1 MSGRVPDK
9 WYYLVQLGHKE
20 SQVTMTECT
29 DQVVGDIL
37 SGWRYDISGISPEMR
52 IDYEKHLETCDCCR
66 RRQQLHR
73 TIDVVLIGISTLCIL
88 AFIFALAVIHR
99 IEPLRN
105 WALVMHLEHRY
116 VVLTLQSAAAVGLLV
131 SLLSW
136 VLVAVTTPVPLYITG
151 VALAQ
156 ARVLQERIPE
166 ELRGRLPRNVA

>member
-1 MSGRVPDK
+1 
-9 WYYLVQLGHKE
+9 
-20 SQVTMTECT
+20 MTECT

-52 IDYEKHLETCDCCR
+52 TDYEKHLETCDHCR
-66 RRQQLHR
+66 HRQHLHR
-73 TIDVVLIGISTLCIL
+73 MIDVALIGVSSLCIL
-88 AFIFALAVIHR
+88 AFIFALAVIHH

-116 VVLTLQSAAAVGLLV
+116 VVMTLQTAAGLGLLV

-136 VLVAVTTPVPLYITG
+136 VLVAVATPAPVYITG
-151 VALAQ
+151 FALAQ

-166 ELRGRLPRNVA
+166 ELGGRPRNVA

>member
-1 MSGRVPDK
+1 
-9 WYYLVQLGHKE
+9 
-20 SQVTMTECT
+20 MTTCT

-52 IDYEKHLETCDCCR
+52 TDYESHLETCDYCS
-66 RRQQLHR
+66 RRQRLHR
-73 TIDVVLIGISTLCIL
+73 TIDVVLIGISTLSIL
-88 AFIFALAVIHR
+88 AFLFALAVIHH

-116 VVLTLQSAAAVGLLV
+116 IYLTLQTAAAVGLLV

-136 VLVAVTTPVPLYITG
+136 ILIAVTTPAPLFITG
-151 VALAQ
+151 VAMTQ
-156 ARVLQERIPE
+156 ARILQERIPE